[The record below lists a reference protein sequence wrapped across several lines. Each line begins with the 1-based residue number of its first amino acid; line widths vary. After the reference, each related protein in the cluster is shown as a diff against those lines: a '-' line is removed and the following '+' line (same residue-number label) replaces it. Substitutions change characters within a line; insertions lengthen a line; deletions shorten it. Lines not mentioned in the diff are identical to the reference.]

1 MLDPLTVQRPG
12 LGRYLACLVYESLLV
27 VAWLFILGVLFLALQ
42 AAWTHVAPGGTL
54 QVPHGPQRLLQQL
67 WYGAGV
73 AGYFVFFWVR
83 SGQTLA
89 MKTWK
94 IRLVSLDG
102 GPVRPVQA
110 VARLLVAAMAMPL
123 LGLAW
128 LWAFGSPSRLWLHDQ
143 LSKTVLIR
151 L

>member
-1 MLDPLTVQRPG
+1 MPDPTTVHRPG
-12 LGRYLACLVYESLLV
+12 LGRYLACLAYESLLV
-27 VAWLFILGVLFLALQ
+27 LAWLFILGVLFLALKT
-42 AAWTHVAPGGTL
+42 AWTHVAPGGTL
-54 QVPHGPQRLLQQL
+54 QVPSGAERLLLQL
-67 WYGAGV
+67 WYFGGLTA
-73 AGYFVFFWVR
+73 YFVFFWVR

-102 GPVRPVQA
+102 GPVRPLQA
-110 VARLLVAAMAMPL
+110 LARVLVAAMAIPL

-143 LSKTVLIR
+143 LSKTWLIR
-151 L
+151 V